1 MKSVA
6 QKVTINIAK
15 HWTKYIFLASGFYI
29 SLALLT
35 PVLIIGNMHQ
45 IARALY
51 KIYSLFCHQNA
62 YKSWVFLGSQSPLR
76 IRLSPSFDSHNLSFY
91 SLLDPEK
98 FIGTVDL
105 GWKTALCHRCTAIYL
120 GVFTASLLYHAFKL
134 QRLHVP
140 VVHPATY
147 IIVGLL
153 PILLHTIFLPATEN
167 ILLGIITTKPHIM
180 STITGGLF
188 GIMSAWFSFP
198 EIDNYSQTFI
208 SHYSDHDHLS
218 SQQIS

>member
-6 QKVTINIAK
+6 HKVTINIAK
-15 HWTKYIFLASGFYI
+15 HWTKYISLASGLYI

-62 YKSWVFLGSQSPLR
+62 YKSWVFFGSQSP
-76 IRLSPSFDSHNLSFY
+76 IGIGLSPSFDSHKLSLY
-91 SLLDPEK
+91 SLLDPDK

-120 GVFTASLLYHAFKL
+120 GVFTASLMYHIFKF

-140 VVHPATY
+140 LLHPAIY
-147 IIVGLL
+147 IIVGIL
-153 PILLHTIFLPATEN
+153 PILLHAIVLPTTEN
-167 ILLGIITTKPHIM
+167 VLLDITTTKSHIM
-180 STITGGLF
+180 PTITGGLF
-188 GIMSAWFSFP
+188 GVMSVWFSFP
-198 EIDNYSQTFI
+198 EIDNYSQIYILHNT
-208 SHYSDHDHLS
+208 DHDYLS